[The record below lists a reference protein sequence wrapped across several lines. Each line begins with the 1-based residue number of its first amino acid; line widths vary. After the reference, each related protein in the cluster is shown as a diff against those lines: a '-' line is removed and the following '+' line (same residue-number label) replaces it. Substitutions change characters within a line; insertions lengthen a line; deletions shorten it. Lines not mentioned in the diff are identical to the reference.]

1 MIYLDHSSST
11 FIEKEVLDTYIK
23 VESDYFANADSLHT
37 LGFNNKKLFELS
49 RQKIADLLCVL
60 PEEIIFTSGASESN
74 SLAIVGYYKEY
85 KERGKHILVA
95 CGEHSST
102 KGALNSLEDAEIEE
116 IPLCGDGNI
125 DLDDLKKRI
134 RKDTILVCISGIQ
147 NEFGSIRDISAIGEL
162 CHRNEV
168 ALFVD
173 AAQMVGKI
181 GCDFSQCDL
190 VSISA
195 HKLHGLKGSGILIK
209 KKSIRL
215 SPIIFGGQQEYGLRG
230 GSSNVAHG
238 VAFAKALRLALEHQ
252 KKYASHIRLL
262 NKTLREKL
270 KSFDN
275 VVINS
280 DENASDYILSF
291 SCLNLPSQVLL
302 NAFNQNQIYL
312 SAISTC
318 VTKRKATSSVAC
330 ITKDEKRIKGV
341 LRVSFS
347 YQNTLD
353 EIEVFIQTLHK
364 ILKDYGV

>member
-23 VESDYFANADSLHT
+23 VESQYYANADSLHT
-37 LGFNNKKLFELS
+37 LGFNNKKLLELS
-49 RQKIADLLCVL
+49 REKIADLLHVL

-74 SLAIVGYYKEY
+74 SLAIVGFYKEY

-102 KGALNSLEDAEIEE
+102 KNALNSLEGAEIEE
-116 IPLCGDGNI
+116 VPLDDMGNI
-125 DLDDLKKRI
+125 DLNILKSKI
-134 RKDTILVCISGIQ
+134 RKDTILFCISGIQ
-147 NEFGSIRDISAIGEL
+147 NEFGSIRDIKMIGNL
-162 CHRNEV
+162 CHENEV

-173 AAQMVGKI
+173 AAQMVGKVE
-181 GCDFSQCDL
+181 CDFSSCDL

-209 KKSIRL
+209 KKQIRL
-215 SPIIFGGQQEYGLRG
+215 SPIVFGGQQENGLRG
-230 GSSNVAHG
+230 GSSNVAMA
-238 VAFAKALRLALEHQ
+238 VAFAKALRLALAHQ
-252 KKYASHIRLL
+252 KQYQNHIRQL
-262 NKTLREKL
+262 NQTLREKL
-270 KSFDN
+270 QDLDS

-280 DENASDYILSF
+280 NEKASDYILSF

-302 NAFNQNQIYL
+302 NAFNQHQVYL

-318 VTKRKATSSVAC
+318 VTKRKSISSIAC

-347 YQNTLD
+347 YQNTLSEVVEFV
-353 EIEVFIQTLHK
+353 EILDK
-364 ILKDYGV
+364 ILKDYSV